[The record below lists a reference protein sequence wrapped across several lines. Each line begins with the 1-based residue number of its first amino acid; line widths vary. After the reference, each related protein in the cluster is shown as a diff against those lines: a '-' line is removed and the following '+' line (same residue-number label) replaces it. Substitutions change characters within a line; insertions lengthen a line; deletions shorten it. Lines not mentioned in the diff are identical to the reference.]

1 MTSDDLVWKIAMW
14 GNPRDLE
21 LVHKMRT
28 EGSTF
33 RKLFDENGMI
43 YAEGFKRGNKKKK
56 ASFIKEYPLL
66 DARTFWP
73 GKSSPDDP
81 RPDFE
86 QLECTVDTKRD
97 IFRAPHLV
105 IKQSHKESRFLA
117 EVLDFDAVFNHS
129 FLGVHGD
136 VRLLKYCCLVI
147 SSNVFSYY
155 QMMTNRK
162 WLVERDELEAGDIL
176 DAPIFAPDEDAL
188 AEAEGLYEDILGKK
202 RDLSRVD
209 QFIYRQ
215 YKLQSYEIALM
226 EDAINYVYD
235 FYHKRAKSTA
245 LNPPYSQQLKSYFK
259 TLQEVLNNTLGKD
272 TIMSCRLYQGDAPLT
287 VAEISLSAAASKA
300 ISFCNESEEM
310 NGLLQRLD
318 KQLLEE
324 RSGSVYVR
332 RNVRIYGRDSIC
344 IVKPNQARYWN
355 YSSACRD
362 ADEIYSDTM
371 RTWRDNNE

>member
-1 MTSDDLVWKIAMW
+1 MYI
-14 GNPRDLE
+14 
-21 LVHKMRT
+21 
-28 EGSTF
+28 
-33 RKLFDENGMI
+33 
-43 YAEGFKRGNKKKK
+43 
-56 ASFIKEYPLL
+56 
-66 DARTFWP
+66 
-73 GKSSPDDP
+73 
-81 RPDFE
+81 
-86 QLECTVDTKRD
+86 D
-97 IFRAPHLV
+97 I
-105 IKQSHKESRFLA
+105 
-117 EVLDFDAVFNHS
+117 
-129 FLGVHGD
+129 
-136 VRLLKYCCLVI
+136 RLLKYCCLVI
-147 SSNVFSYY
+147 SSNVFAYY

-162 WLVERDELEAGDIL
+162 WLVERDEIEEGDIL
-176 DAPIFAPDEDAL
+176 DAPIFAPDEEAL

-287 VAEISLSAAASKA
+287 VAEISLSTAASKA

-310 NGLLQRLD
+310 NELLQRLD

-371 RTWRDNNE
+371 RTWRDKNE